1 MRGTDTESKFSQ
13 SKSSSGSEEIL
24 AMVCESPG
32 NFVPGRAL
40 LRRPSFGEAVVK
52 LEGCGVCA
60 SNLPVF
66 EGRPWFTYPLEPGAP
81 GHEGWG
87 VVQEIGE
94 GVKKVSPGDRV
105 AFLSG
110 NAFSEYETVNVS
122 QMVKL
127 PAELEGMPFPGEPLG
142 CAVNVLRRC
151 PVRKGERVA
160 VVGTGFMGVLLVKL
174 CALAGADVIALSR
187 RPFSLEMA
195 KQFGA
200 SQTVRMDD
208 HRKTV
213 ELVKTLT
220 SGEGCSKVFE
230 ASGYQWPLDLATEI
244 TSTRGTLVI
253 AGYHQDNPRSVNM
266 QQWNWKGL
274 DVINAHERDNDV
286 YMEGI
291 RRAVDM
297 VSKGELNPSPL
308 YTHVFPLSE
317 LNEAF
322 GVLRKRPDNFMKA
335 LVTL

>member
-1 MRGTDTESKFSQ
+1 MRGTDTESRFSQ
-13 SKSSSGSEEIL
+13 EKNNGSEQFQ

-32 NFVPGRAL
+32 NFTPGRAL
-40 LRRPSFGEAVVK
+40 LRRPSFGEAVIR

-66 EGRPWFTYPLEPGAP
+66 EGRPWFSYPLEPGAP

-94 GVKKVSPGDRV
+94 GVENVSPGDRV

-110 NAFSEYETVNVS
+110 NAFAEYETVSVS
-122 QMVKL
+122 QIATL
-127 PAELEGMPFPGEPLG
+127 PAGLAGKPFPGEPLG
-142 CAVNVLRRC
+142 CAVNVFRRC
-151 PVRKGERVA
+151 PVQKGERVA

-187 RPFSLEMA
+187 RPYSLEMA
-195 KQFGA
+195 RQFGA
-200 SQTVRMDD
+200 SHTVRMDD
-208 HRKTV
+208 HWKTV
-213 ELVKTLT
+213 EQVKGLT
-220 SGEGCSKVFE
+220 SKEGCSKVFE

-291 RRAVDM
+291 RGAIDM
-297 VSKGELNPSPL
+297 VSRGELDPSPL

-322 GVLRKRPDNFMKA
+322 SMLRMRPDSFMKA
-335 LVTL
+335 LVTV